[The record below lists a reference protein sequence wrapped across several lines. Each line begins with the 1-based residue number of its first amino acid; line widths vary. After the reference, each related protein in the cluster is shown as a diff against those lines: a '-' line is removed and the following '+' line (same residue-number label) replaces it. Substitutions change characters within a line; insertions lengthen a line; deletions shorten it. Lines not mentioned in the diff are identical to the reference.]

1 MAEDL
6 AEDLDAL
13 RARWLRMIRHEL
25 PEAARSRPGWPIR
38 LDHCFARVI
47 LDHVCGR
54 PWREVLPAPAY
65 KHLSAEQLEAGLHLG
80 RGIVSGDYDLDLLNR
95 ASLRGRGKIIPS
107 RA

>member
-1 MAEDL
+1 MTDDL
-6 AEDLDAL
+6 STL
-13 RARWLRMIRHEL
+13 RARWLQLIRHEL
-25 PEAARSRPGWPIR
+25 PQAARSRPDWPIR

-65 KHLSAEQLEAGLHLG
+65 RLMNADQLG
-80 RGIVSGDYDLDLLNR
+80 RAIATAEDIRSGQADLPALNR
-95 ASLRGRGKIIPS
+95 ASLLARGKLTPC